1 MPELKELSLKGLKLI
16 QPKVFGDERGKFY
29 EGYRKPFYAMLGI
42 DCTFVQ
48 DNFSFSKKNTIRG
61 MHFQS
66 IPGQAKLVSVI
77 LGKILDV
84 VVDIRPDSPTFGKS
98 EQVILDDSLHQQL
111 FIPVGFAHGFAVL
124 SDTAIVTYKVSS
136 LYDPK
141 FEKSFRY
148 DDPDINIHWPIKQP
162 IVSERD
168 RSAPSFK
175 QALI

>member
-16 QPKVFGDERGKFY
+16 QPKVFGDERGKFF
-29 EGYRKPFYAMLGI
+29 EGYRKPLYATLGI
-42 DCTFVQ
+42 NCTFVQ

-77 LGKILDV
+77 SGKILDV
-84 VVDIRPDSPTFGKS
+84 VVDVRSDSPTFGKW

-111 FIPVGFAHGFAVL
+111 FVPVGFAHGFAVL

-148 DDPDINIHWPIKQP
+148 DDPDINIHWPIQEP

-175 QALI
+175 QALE